1 MKAGQKSVTNGIE
14 NYLCPFTKM
23 YISQGAGGSY
33 SHAGT
38 MANDV
43 TNGNGAKAPYYAG
56 CTLKL
61 VWRDVS
67 NGQGWWKNT
76 KTVRLADGTICK
88 PNELNIMTAHDE
100 TFDATIGL
108 VVPQG
113 NQLGNMGRQSSAA
126 IQATGVHC
134 HIEHGIGANAK
145 WIKNKYGIYC
155 FDNEKDTDSCYFC
168 DNTQILNMHTA
179 NWKYLKD
186 APNQSTP
193 EQSNQKKPDQI
204 LTVGSVVTS
213 VAMKIGDP
221 TGKNAAIKTL
231 NGDECVYIP
240 ALGGY
245 YPTRLVSEYD
255 ASDGAKDN
263 YLANTNARVYVDEST
278 VTDLD
283 IPGNRCQ
290 INGIWVNSQPL
301 IEIQNGL

>member
-1 MKAGQKSVTNGIE
+1 MKAGQKSVTNGFE

-43 TNGNGAKAPYYAG
+43 TNGDGAKAPYYAG

-113 NQLGNMGRQSSAA
+113 NQLGNMGRKSSAA
-126 IQATGVHC
+126 IQITGVHC

-155 FDNEKDTDSCYFC
+155 FDKEKDTDSCYFC

-186 APNQSTP
+186 APTQSTP
-193 EQSNQKKPDQI
+193 EQSNQSKPDQI

-213 VAMKIGDP
+213 VAMKIGNQ
-221 TGKNAAIKTL
+221 GLKTI
-231 NGDECVYIP
+231 NGDTCCYLAE
-240 ALGGY
+240 LGGWF
-245 YPTRLVSEYD
+245 PIKFVSEYD
-255 ASDGAKDN
+255 ASDGKKDN
-263 YLANTNARVYVDEST
+263 YLANTNAKVYVDQCT
-278 VTDLD
+278 VEAIDVKNNLTK
-283 IPGNRCQ
+283 IH
-290 INGIWVNSQPL
+290 GIWVKPAPL
-301 IEIQNGL
+301 TELKNGK

>member
-1 MKAGQKSVTNGIE
+1 MKAGQKSVTNGVE
-14 NYLCPFTKM
+14 NYLCPFTRM

-43 TNGNGAKAPYYAG
+43 TNGNGARAPYYAG

-100 TFDATIGL
+100 TFNATIGL

-113 NQLGNMGRQSSAA
+113 NQLGNMGRKSSAA
-126 IQATGVHC
+126 IQITGVHC

-155 FDNEKDTDSCYFC
+155 FDKEKDTDSCYFC

-186 APNQSTP
+186 APTQSTP

-213 VAMKIGDP
+213 VAMNIKAGIKKYSDGDY
-221 TGKNAAIKTL
+221 IR
-231 NGDECVYIP
+231 IP
-240 ALGGY
+240 ALGEGY
-245 YPTRLVSEYD
+245 FPMRFISEYD

-263 YLANTNARVYVDEST
+263 YLANDKARVYVDQCT
-278 VTDLD
+278 VEAID
-283 IPGNRCQ
+283 IPTNRAK
-290 INGIWVNSQPL
+290 IHGIWVNATPL
-301 IEIQNGL
+301 VEIKDGK

>member
-43 TNGNGAKAPYYAG
+43 TNGDGAKAPYYAG

-113 NQLGNMGRQSSAA
+113 NQLGNMGRKSSAA
-126 IQATGVHC
+126 IQITGVHC

-186 APNQSTP
+186 APSQSTP

-213 VAMKIGDP
+213 VAMKIGNQGLKTINGYTYCYLEPLGDWFP
-221 TGKNAAIKTL
+221 IKF
-231 NGDECVYIP
+231 
-240 ALGGY
+240 
-245 YPTRLVSEYD
+245 VSEYD
-255 ASDGAKDN
+255 ASDGKKDN
-263 YLANTNARVYVDEST
+263 YLANTNAKVYVDQCT
-278 VTDLD
+278 VEDVDVKNNLAK
-283 IPGNRCQ
+283 IH
-290 INGIWVNSQPL
+290 GIWVKPAPL
-301 IEIQNGL
+301 TEIKDGK

>member
-1 MKAGQKSVTNGIE
+1 MKAGQKSVTDGIE

-43 TNGNGAKAPYYAG
+43 TNGNGEKAPYYAG

-67 NGQGWWKNT
+67 NGQGWWKNVN
-76 KTVRLADGTICK
+76 KVRLGDGTICQ

-113 NQLGNMGRQSSAA
+113 NQLGNMGRQSSAS

-145 WIKNKYGIYC
+145 WQKNSYGIYC
-155 FDNEKDTDSCYFC
+155 FDNEKDTDACYFC
-168 DNTQILNMHTA
+168 DDTEILNMHTA
-179 NWKYLKD
+179 DWKYLKD
-186 APNQSTP
+186 APVQSTP
-193 EQSNQKKPDQI
+193 EQSNAKDPDQI
-204 LTVGSVVTS
+204 LTVGSLVTS
-213 VAMKIGDP
+213 VALSIGDP
-221 TGKNAAIKTL
+221 TGKNVAIKTI

-245 YPTRLVSEYD
+245 FPTKFVSEYD

-263 YLANTNARVYVDEST
+263 YLANTNAKVYVDECS
-278 VTDLD
+278 VEAINISKNLS
-283 IPGNRCQ
+283 Q
-290 INGIWVNSQPL
+290 IHGIWVDPTPL
-301 IEIQNGL
+301 TEIKNGQ

>member
-23 YISQGAGGSY
+23 YISQGANGSF
-33 SHAGT
+33 SHRGT

-43 TNGNGAKAPYYAG
+43 TNGNGARAPYYAG

-113 NQLGNMGRQSSAA
+113 NQLGNMGRKSSAA
-126 IQATGVHC
+126 IQITGVHC

-145 WIKNKYGIYC
+145 WVKNKYGIYC

-186 APNQSTP
+186 APTQSTP

-213 VAMKIGDP
+213 VAMKIGNQ
-221 TGKNAAIKTL
+221 GLKSI
-231 NGDECVYIP
+231 NGDTCCYLAE
-240 ALGGY
+240 LGGWF
-245 YPTRLVSEYD
+245 PIKFVSEYD
-255 ASDGAKDN
+255 ASDGKKDN
-263 YLANTNARVYVDEST
+263 YLANTNAKVYVDQCT
-278 VTDLD
+278 VEAVDVKNNLAK
-283 IPGNRCQ
+283 IH
-290 INGIWVNSQPL
+290 GIWVKPAPL
-301 IEIQNGL
+301 TEIKDGK

>member
-1 MKAGQKSVTNGIE
+1 MKKGQTSVTNGVE

-43 TNGNGAKAPYYAG
+43 TNGDGSKAPYYAG

-76 KTVRLADGTICK
+76 KTVCLADGTICK

-113 NQLGNMGRQSSAA
+113 NQLGNMGRKSSAS
-126 IQATGVHC
+126 IQITGVHC

-186 APNQSTP
+186 APTTSTP
-193 EQSNQKKPDQI
+193 EQSNQAKPDQI

-213 VAMKIGDP
+213 VAMNIKAGIKKYSDGDY
-221 TGKNAAIKTL
+221 IR
-231 NGDECVYIP
+231 IP
-240 ALGGY
+240 ALGNGY
-245 YPTRLVSEYD
+245 FPLAYISEYD

-263 YLANTNARVYVDEST
+263 YLANDKARVYVDQCT
-278 VTDLD
+278 VEAID
-283 IPGNRCQ
+283 IPGNRAK
-290 INGIWVNSQPL
+290 IHGIWVNATPL
-301 IEIQNGL
+301 VEIRNGQ